1 MKLPSLF
8 LASVGL
14 LSASSVSAEQ
24 TLYRQTDDGWFIYV
38 EERSCVLYADYDD
51 LMVRFSNRVDQDRVY
66 FSIVAERWN
75 HLRPR
80 IGEPAMLMLHFTN
93 LRHGY
98 GAGGLIIRN
107 PDGRM
112 GYSASDFDSEETL
125 RLLATS
131 DGLMVQTLIDGRRE
145 TLANLVLTGAGI
157 AVMHLEECTARHFP
171 RADAR

>member
-1 MKLPSLF
+1 MRLSRLCLF
-8 LASVGL
+8 ALGL
-14 LSASSVSAEQ
+14 LTTSAASAEQ

-66 FSIVAERWN
+66 FSIVAERWD

-80 IGEPAMLMLHFTN
+80 IGEPAMLMLRFTD

-131 DGLMVQTLIDGRRE
+131 DGLMVETLIDGRRE
-145 TLANLVLTGAGI
+145 NIANLELTGAGI

-171 RADAR
+171 RADAE